1 MYPKYYTNINKSH
14 TDEKSLYSNIRD
26 TSGAVKEQVYLKQR
40 SAFESKSFTDI
51 LLHGD
56 YCHGCDIL

>member
-1 MYPKYYTNINKSH
+1 MYPKYYTNINKSY
-14 TDEKSLYSNIRD
+14 TDEKLLYSNIRD
-26 TSGAVKEQVYLKQR
+26 TSSAVREVCLKQG
-40 SAFESKSFTDI
+40 SACESKSFTDI